1 MSTTGET
8 QVATGRTT
16 VNLPASTMKAGSV
29 ELVQVELASP
39 TSPFARVRYT
49 VDGKLQDDG
58 LRLDLDKRAFIDALD
73 DAETNRKLEALV
85 PAVVDTVVARQAFE
99 RALADLQE
107 LAKMAAGSS
116 VAGTARDSDRIATA
130 IEDLKVMTRNLSPD

>member
-1 MSTTGET
+1 
-8 QVATGRTT
+8 
-16 VNLPASTMKAGSV
+16 MKAGNV

-49 VDGKLQDDG
+49 VDGELQDYG

-73 DAETNRKLEALV
+73 DTETNRKVRALV
-85 PAVVDTVVARQAFE
+85 PKVVDAVVARQAFE

-107 LAKMAAGSS
+107 LAKTAAGSD
-116 VAGTARDSDRIATA
+116 VAGMTNDSDRIATA
-130 IEDLKVMTRNLSPD
+130 IDDLKAMTRGSQRG

>member
-116 VAGTARDSDRIATA
+116 VTGTAKDSDRIATA
-130 IEDLKVMTRNLSPD
+130 IEDLKVMTRSLSPG